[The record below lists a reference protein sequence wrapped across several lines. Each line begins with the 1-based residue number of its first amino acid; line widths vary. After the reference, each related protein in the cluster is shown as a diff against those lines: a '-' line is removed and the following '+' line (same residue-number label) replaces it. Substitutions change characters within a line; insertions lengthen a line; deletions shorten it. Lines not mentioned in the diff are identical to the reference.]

1 MKTAIFA
8 ALMMA
13 SVFASAKD
21 NVTNVP
27 SPVAQQYTYSTHL
40 DIAKVI
46 SMSTAK
52 VGNDESGLAEAHMV
66 YVDHQGATHSVEY
79 TVEAYTDK
87 QS

>member
-27 SPVAQQYTYSTHL
+27 APKAQQYTYSTHL

-46 SMSTAK
+46 SMSTAE
-52 VGNDESGLAEAHMV
+52 VSNDESGLAEAHMV
-66 YVDHQGATHSVEY
+66 YVDHQGVTHNVEY
-79 TVEAYTDK
+79 TVDAYSDK
-87 QS
+87 NS